1 VIEVSPGHMCMPMEL
16 GKKWDLP
23 GNMSMVACMVE
34 DTSDSDLVSL
44 EPNEISNLRKWCMMV
59 FAGCADYMMF
69 GSICKL
75 CHTPR
80 VWLVFSCSC
89 CIVLLHDAVCCAV
102 LEPKFLSSL
111 SNVLATKNSSNEEVF
126 CSRGVLMLTGFRF
139 RHEKVDFY
147 IYG

>member
-1 VIEVSPGHMCMPMEL
+1 MPMEL

-34 DTSDSDLVSL
+34 DMSDSDLISL
-44 EPNEISNLRKWCMMV
+44 EPNKISNLQKWCMTV

-75 CHTPR
+75 CQMPR
-80 VWLVFSCSC
+80 AWSVFGCSC
-89 CIVLLHDAVCCAV
+89 CIALLHDAACCAV
-102 LEPKFLSSL
+102 LKPKFPSSL
-111 SNVLATKNSSNEEVF
+111 SNVLATENSSNEEVF
-126 CSRGVLMLTGFRF
+126 CSRGVLTSTGFWF